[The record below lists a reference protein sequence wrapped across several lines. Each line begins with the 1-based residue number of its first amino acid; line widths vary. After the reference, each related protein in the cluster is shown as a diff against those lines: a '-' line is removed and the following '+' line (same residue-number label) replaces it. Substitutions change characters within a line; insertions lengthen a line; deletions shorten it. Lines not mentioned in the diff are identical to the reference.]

1 MEQQTLADNTKR
13 IAKNTFLLYVRMLF
27 SVAVSLV
34 TSRLI
39 LQVLGVENYGIYN
52 VVGGVVILFTFL
64 NSAMASSTQRFLT
77 FELGCQNWERSRM
90 VFSTS
95 IWIHLL
101 ISLSILF
108 LAETVGVWLFYHK
121 LIIPESR
128 MEAAMWV
135 YQLSVCSCIVTI
147 MSVPYNA
154 CIIARERMNVFAYIS
169 MLDIVLRC
177 VVVLCLYFFPYDK
190 LVVYACLLLL
200 VAVMIR
206 AIYWGYCRSHLPET
220 LLVYRW
226 DRPLFHEMLHFAG
239 WNLFGNMAYV
249 GYTQGVNVLL
259 NIFFGP
265 AVNAARA
272 VAVQLQGT
280 VNNFCNSFQ
289 TAMNPQITK
298 SYAAKEWEYMYG
310 LLIGS
315 SKYSF
320 ILLLFMTLPI
330 WIEAE
335 QILSLWLGIVPE
347 HTTSFLRIILLVSMV
362 DVMANPLITIAQAT
376 GKIRN
381 YQLIVGGV
389 LLLIVPISYLAL
401 KFGGQPESVFVVHL
415 SVALVAQFVR
425 LWMVRGLVGL
435 SGRMYLE
442 RVILPLL
449 RVVFVAFILPLLVYV
464 IMPESL
470 PRLLLIVV
478 SSCISVLFGGYVFG
492 LERKERAFVHDKIR
506 LLKQKM
512 L

>member
-1 MEQQTLADNTKR
+1 MEQQTLSDNTKR
-13 IAKNTFLLYVRMLF
+13 IARNTFLLYVRMLF
-27 SVAVSLV
+27 SVVVSLV

-77 FELGCQNWERSRM
+77 FELGRNNLGRLHTI
-90 VFSTS
+90 FSTS

-101 ISLSILF
+101 ISVCILF
-108 LAETVGVWLFYHK
+108 LAETVGIWLFYYK
-121 LIIPESR
+121 LIIPVER
-128 MEAAMWV
+128 IEAAMWV
-135 YQLSVCSCIVTI
+135 YQFSVLSCVVTI

-154 CIIARERMNVFAYIS
+154 AIIARERMSVFAYIS
-169 MLDIVLRC
+169 MLDIALRC
-177 VVVLCLYFFPYDK
+177 VVVGALYLFPYDK
-190 LVVYACLLLL
+190 LIVYAFLLLL
-200 VAVMIR
+200 VAVLIR
-206 AIYWGYCRSHLPET
+206 AIYWAYCRTNLPET
-220 LLVYRW
+220 RFQWIW
-226 DRPLFHEMLHFAG
+226 DRQLFHEMLHFAG

-272 VAVQLQGT
+272 VVVQLQGT

-298 SYAAKEWEYMYG
+298 SYAAKEWEYMFS

-335 QILSLWLGIVPE
+335 QILSLWLGIVPA
-347 HTTSFLRIILLVSMV
+347 HTASFLRIILLVSMV

-376 GKIRN
+376 GRIRN

-389 LLLIVPISYLAL
+389 LLLIVPISYIAL
-401 KFGGQPESVFVVHL
+401 KLGGRPESVFVVHL
-415 SVALVAQFVR
+415 SVALIAQFVR

-435 SGRMYLE
+435 SCRMYLE
-442 RVILPLL
+442 RVIGPLL
-449 RVVFVAFILPLLVYV
+449 RVVMVAFILPLSVYIFMPDSFLRLALV
-464 IMPESL
+464 
-470 PRLLLIVV
+470 VV
-478 SSCISVLFGGYVFG
+478 SSCTSVLLGGYVFG
-492 LERKERAFVHDKIR
+492 LESKERAFVKDKIR
-506 LLKQKM
+506 LLKQKI